1 MSKEEYSKLLQSAFD
16 NGIPFINF
24 TEFYSYA
31 LIPHGDKWLE
41 ISYDFEEKSIDEK
54 KEIDGGSAFFKLC
67 EEVEKSMALELKVF
81 YLNKW
86 KEFKQGLS
94 GSEGDKLKSCIK
106 ELTSNSK
113 TYSEDLPVVFNKEDL
128 GKILSRL

>member
-1 MSKEEYSKLLQSAFD
+1 MSKEEYSKLLESAFD
-16 NGIPFINF
+16 NGIPFINI

-31 LIPHGDKWLE
+31 LIPQGDKWLE

-54 KEIDGGSAFFKLC
+54 KEIAEDLAFFKLC
-67 EEVEKSMALELKVF
+67 EEVEKSMALELEVF

-94 GSEGDKLKSCIK
+94 GTEGEKLISCIK
-106 ELTSNSK
+106 ELTSNSE
-113 TYSEDLPVVFNKEDL
+113 TYAKDLPVVLNKEDL
-128 GKILSRL
+128 GKILSKL

>member
-1 MSKEEYSKLLQSAFD
+1 MSKEEYTKLLQSSFD
-16 NGIPFINF
+16 NGIPFINI

-31 LIPHGDKWLE
+31 LIPQGDKWLE
-41 ISYDFEEKSIDEK
+41 IAYDFGEKTIDEK

-67 EEVEKSMALELKVF
+67 EEVEKSMALELEIF

-94 GSEGDKLKSCIK
+94 GSDEEKLKALIK
-106 ELTSNSK
+106 ELTTNSE
-113 TYSEDLPVVFNKEDL
+113 TYSKDLPVVFNKEDL
-128 GKILSRL
+128 GKILSKL

>member
-1 MSKEEYSKLLQSAFD
+1 MSKEEYSKILQSAFD
-16 NGIPFINF
+16 DGIPFINI

-31 LIPHGDKWLE
+31 LIPQGDKWLE
-41 ISYDFEEKSIDEK
+41 IAYDFGEKLIDEK
-54 KEIDGGSAFFKLC
+54 KEIDGASAFFKLC
-67 EEVEKSMALELKVF
+67 EEVEKSMALELEVF

-94 GSEGDKLKSCIK
+94 GSEPDKLKSCIK

-113 TYSEDLPVVFNKEDL
+113 VYSEDLPVVFNKEDL
-128 GKILSRL
+128 SKILSKL

>member
-16 NGIPFINF
+16 NGIPFINV

-31 LIPHGDKWLE
+31 LIPQGDKWLE
-41 ISYDFEEKSIDEK
+41 IAYDFGGKSIDEK
-54 KEIDGGSAFFKLC
+54 KEIDGSSAFFNLC
-67 EEVEKSMALELKVF
+67 EEIEKAMSEELEIF

-94 GSEGDKLKSCIK
+94 GSEGDKLKACIK
-106 ELTSNSK
+106 ELTTNSE
-113 TYSEDLPVVFNKEDL
+113 TYAKDLPVVLNKEDL
-128 GKILSRL
+128 GKILSKL

>member
-16 NGIPFINF
+16 NGIPFINI

-31 LIPHGDKWLE
+31 LIPQGDKWLE
-41 ISYDFEEKSIDEK
+41 IAYDFGEKSIDEK
-54 KEIDGGSAFFKLC
+54 KEIDGASAFFKLC

-86 KEFKQGLS
+86 KEFKKGLS

-106 ELTSNSK
+106 ELTTNSNV
-113 TYSEDLPVVFNKEDL
+113 YSDELPVVFNKEDL
-128 GKILSRL
+128 GKILSKL

>member
-16 NGIPFINF
+16 NGIPFINI

-31 LIPHGDKWLE
+31 LIPQGDKWLE
-41 ISYDFEEKSIDEK
+41 ISYDFEGKSIDEK
-54 KEIDGGSAFFKLC
+54 KEITGDSAFFKLC
-67 EEVEKSMALELKVF
+67 EEVEKSMALELEVF

-94 GSEGDKLKSCIK
+94 GSEGEKLKDCIK
-106 ELTSNSK
+106 ELTSNSE
-113 TYSEDLPVVFNKEDL
+113 TYSKDLPVVFNKEDL
-128 GKILSRL
+128 GKILGKL

>member
-16 NGIPFINF
+16 NGIPFINV

-31 LIPHGDKWLE
+31 LIPQGDRWLE
-41 ISYDFEEKSIDEK
+41 ISYDFEGKSIDEK
-54 KEIDGGSAFFKLC
+54 KEITGDSAFFKLC
-67 EEVEKSMALELKVF
+67 EEVEKSMALELEVF

-94 GSEGDKLKSCIK
+94 GSEGEKLKGLIK
-106 ELTSNSK
+106 ELTTNSEIYAK
-113 TYSEDLPVVFNKEDL
+113 DLPVVLNKEDL
-128 GKILSRL
+128 GKILSKL

>member
-1 MSKEEYSKLLQSAFD
+1 MSKEEYSKFLQSAFD
-16 NGIPFINF
+16 DGIPFINI

-31 LIPHGDKWLE
+31 LIPQGDKWLE
-41 ISYDFEEKSIDEK
+41 IAYDFGEKSIDEK
-54 KEIDGGSAFFKLC
+54 KEIDGASAFFKLC

-106 ELTSNSK
+106 ELTSNSAI
-113 TYSEDLPVVFNKEDL
+113 YSDELPVVFNKEDL
-128 GKILSRL
+128 GKILNKL